1 MPKPTRKPS
10 SPPSTPSSRSETPRP
25 YLSWSQFDLFRKS
38 PEEYRKRYFRGARLE
53 SEALTLGKN
62 VAEALES
69 DKPEALDVSLG
80 FVPKGKEMEK
90 EISAD
95 CEGVPLYGRMD
106 SFTEETLTVI
116 EYKTGTVAW
125 TQKKA
130 DQHGQL
136 TFYALM
142 VYLKHG
148 KVPPEMW
155 LYWLPTA
162 RNEQGRLALTG
173 EMKSFATRRTMADIA
188 KLSAEIP
195 RVWDGIKQMYREELN
210 KIEL

>member
-1 MPKPTRKPS
+1 MPKPTRKPC

-25 YLSWSQFDLFRKS
+25 YLSWSAFDLFRKS
-38 PEEYRKRYFRGARLE
+38 PEEYRNRYFRGRVIE
-53 SEALTLGKN
+53 SEAMTLGKE

-69 DKPEALDVSLG
+69 DKPEALDVSLA

-106 SFTEETLTVI
+106 SFTEETLTLH

-125 TQKKA
+125 TQAKA
-130 DQHGQL
+130 DKHGQL

-142 VYLKHG
+142 IFLKH
-148 KVPPEMW
+148 KKLPSNIS
-155 LYWLPTA
+155 LHWLPTE
-162 RNEQGRLALTG
+162 RNESGRLALTG
-173 EMKSFATRRTMADIA
+173 NIKSFITKRTLADLS
-188 KLSAEIP
+188 KLAAEIP
-195 RVWDGIKQMYREELN
+195 RVWAGIKEMYKEELN
-210 KIEL
+210 KIDL